1 MRSITRARARTMQA
15 GETDVSDAKLLE
27 LGRELIALT
36 AAEAFHFGAPENP
49 ETDAAE
55 AERLSAWS
63 ATVSA
68 AIIQERPATREG
80 MLIKIAAVE
89 RFNTYGALSWEDR
102 FAEGATSDAIAWSIV
117 RDLSENHALLNP
129 GEEAGRAKAA

>member
-1 MRSITRARARTMQA
+1 M
-15 GETDVSDAKLLE
+15 SDAKLLE

-36 AAEAFHFGAPENP
+36 AAEAFYNGAPENP

-55 AERLSAWS
+55 EDRLAAREAAVCKAIIAERP
-63 ATVSA
+63 T
-68 AIIQERPATREG
+68 TREG
-80 MLIKIAAVE
+80 LLIKLAAIE

-102 FAEGATSDAIAWSIV
+102 FAESATSDAIAWSIV

-129 GEEAGRAKAA
+129 GAAGEQAKAA